1 MITGSSSSHL
11 PGLRNQQF
19 RCGLFWIGLRPRENF
34 QQGWEEPETFT
45 LTTEDEGFDYFDRE
59 DETTLECINLV
70 LGSTFVDLKK
80 GADQFRLIFSDH
92 IFKDTNSIRSLTRRM
107 GSLPIPSSP
116 FSFLD
121 PQKTL
126 NPSIKYM
133 SKFFGYQ

>member
-1 MITGSSSSHL
+1 MGSGVQYIQMFTGSSSSHL

-34 QQGWEEPETFT
+34 H
-45 LTTEDEGFDYFDRE
+45 EDEGFDYFDRE

-80 GADQFRLIFSDH
+80 GADQFRLILSDH

-121 PQKTL
+121 PQEDTQPQHKIHVKVFWVSVTT
-126 NPSIKYM
+126 
-133 SKFFGYQ
+133 